1 MCLYLGG
8 AVGQSAGQYM
18 KVTSGSSGCH
28 GTSRLLRVEG
38 SLRGT
43 FELELEA
50 RVQFLWQER
59 KHEHCR
65 WKGTLCPCAF
75 SEEGFGYDQVLV

>member
-1 MCLYLGG
+1 
-8 AVGQSAGQYM
+8 M

-28 GTSRLLRVEG
+28 GTSRPLRVEG
-38 SLRGT
+38 SLLGT

-65 WKGTLCPCAF
+65 WKGTLCLCAF

>member
-1 MCLYLGG
+1 MS
-8 AVGQSAGQYM
+8 VPRR
-18 KVTSGSSGCH
+18 GCRSECRTVRE
-28 GTSRLLRVEG
+28 GDIRVLRLSWDKQGVEG